1 MLCPHPVK
9 GQFIYKG
16 MFQIYP
22 GEYLGDGPY
31 CRDYPITIEICT
43 EVTEP
48 YFRFSTYPHKLPIGQ
63 KIIELQ
69 HLLSVFSQFYFSNGT
84 ISETS
89 LNEFSKIDFENIPLN
104 CISYYQ
110 NGLLYSMDVKQVCF
124 PPDLELYFDKYFS
137 IDNKKIKLA
146 FRKAAYLF
154 YLGVEMES
162 QYRSHSFAS
171 FVSAIE
177 TLVKATYHKS
187 KMCTNPECGQ
197 PIYSATRKYC
207 DFIREYTGI
216 TNEAYI
222 KKLYNARSK
231 FLHEGLILFSETPWE
246 DERNICDDDD
256 YWLRKNIIGITR
268 ASIINWLLRQ

>member
-1 MLCPHPVK
+1 
-9 GQFIYKG
+9 
-16 MFQIYP
+16 
-22 GEYLGDGPY
+22 
-31 CRDYPITIEICT
+31 
-43 EVTEP
+43 
-48 YFRFSTYPHKLPIGQ
+48 
-63 KIIELQ
+63 
-69 HLLSVFSQFYFSNGT
+69 
-84 ISETS
+84 
-89 LNEFSKIDFENIPLN
+89 
-104 CISYYQ
+104 
-110 NGLLYSMDVKQVCF
+110 
-124 PPDLELYFDKYFS
+124 
-137 IDNKKIKLA
+137 
-146 FRKAAYLF
+146 
-154 YLGVEMES
+154 MES

-256 YWLRKNIIGITR
+256 YWLRNNIIGITR